1 LTNWFGESTFLKLIG
16 GIDLKVKTLT
26 TLIMAVAFV
35 VLIMISCGQT
45 EKGGVSGAM
54 EQGGSQILKKEKV
67 GSLVSIPE
75 NAEIILATPWAK
87 TRSEFGFPSNELFV
101 ADSEGKNVTQITHN
115 KYHYNHFAVS
125 PNRRM
130 IAAIRYSSGDSNG
143 DGRIDFRDRKT
154 LWILDLENREE
165 WPLVPEYDAGWG
177 GVDWSPNN
185 QFVYFSILRDLKSD
199 IYRIRPDGT
208 GFNNITEGIEKIL
221 SPELSNKWVSDTGV
235 SHDGEWIV
243 FLYSGRSAGSGF
255 RTPAKSR
262 IALCRVDGTE
272 PRLITDGGDVEPM
285 AHGPWGP
292 GDFDPE
298 FSPDGRHICFQRATD
313 VAINFA
319 TRIPSH
325 DIMRVNI
332 DGTGLK
338 RLSPERNPGIHGI
351 SDWSEDNRIIF
362 SEWNGTDR
370 YVGPVVV
377 NTDGSN
383 YHRLTN
389 LPSGGSHV
397 RWIPPVKK

>member
-1 LTNWFGESTFLKLIG
+1 MGS
-16 GIDLKVKTLT
+16 IDLKLLT
-26 TLIMAVAFV
+26 HTNLIMTMAFV
-35 VLIMISCGQT
+35 GLMMFSCGKT
-45 EKGGVSGAM
+45 DKGGVPGAR
-54 EQGGSQILKKEKV
+54 EQEGSPILKKEKPE
-67 GSLVSIPE
+67 SLVSIPD
-75 NAEIILATPWAK
+75 NAEIILAAPWAK

-101 ADSEGKNVTQITHN
+101 ADSEGNNISQITHN
-115 KYHYNHFAVS
+115 KYLYNHFAVS
-125 PNRRM
+125 PNRKM

-154 LWILDLENREE
+154 LWILDLENGEE
-165 WPLVPEYDAGWG
+165 WSLVPEYDAGWG
-177 GVDWSPNN
+177 GVDWSPDS
-185 QFVYFSILRDLKSD
+185 QFVYLSIFKGSKSD
-199 IYRIRPDGT
+199 IYRIRPHGT
-208 GFNNITEGIEKIL
+208 GFQNITEGIEKIL

-243 FLYSGRSAGSGF
+243 FLYSGRRAGAGF

-272 PRLITDGGDVEPM
+272 PRFVTDGGDIEPL

-298 FSPDGRHICFQRATD
+298 FSPDGRYICFQRATA
-313 VAINFA
+313 VAVNFA
-319 TRIPSH
+319 ARIPSH

-362 SEWNGTDR
+362 SEWNGIDR

-377 NTDGSN
+377 NADGSN
-383 YHRLTN
+383 YRRLIN
-389 LPSGGSHV
+389 LPFGGSHV
-397 RWIPPVKK
+397 RWIPTVKK